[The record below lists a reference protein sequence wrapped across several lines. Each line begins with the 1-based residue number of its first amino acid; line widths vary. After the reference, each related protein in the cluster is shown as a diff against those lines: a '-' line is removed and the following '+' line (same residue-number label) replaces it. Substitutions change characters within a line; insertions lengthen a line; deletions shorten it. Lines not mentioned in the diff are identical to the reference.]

1 MINKVLKEKME
12 NNKKLTHFQMNTIDI
27 LKKNKI
33 SFPNIQIKIYIKW
46 EKFKAGEVEIAE
58 KEEIAEDQIKIK

>member
-46 EKFKAGEVEIAE
+46 EKFKAGGVE
-58 KEEIAEDQIKIK
+58 KEEIVEDQIKIK